1 MRKKGIVFVIIS
13 LFMIVIFSNINSK
26 ADSTIEQNSIYTTS
40 YEIGGTNSIGAGMI
54 GKYFDSNVEVS
65 NINDI
70 YLVSITL
77 LDNNALTNLKITPTS
92 DDSGIISTINGK

>member
-26 ADSTIEQNSIYTTS
+26 AGSTIEQKSIYTTS

-70 YLVSITL
+70 YLV
-77 LDNNALTNLKITPTS
+77 LKRHFKRSVFFYIV
-92 DDSGIISTINGK
+92 GKFYL